1 LVEVRALSLIQ
12 TFLSKHPASDTSGS
26 SQLAFDFE
34 VLTMQNFLLGVI
46 TGLTLP
52 ILGSM
57 LCRLREAHP

>member
-1 LVEVRALSLIQ
+1 
-12 TFLSKHPASDTSGS
+12 
-26 SQLAFDFE
+26 
-34 VLTMQNFLLGVI
+34 MQNFLLGVI